1 MLCRIIGNKH
11 NQTNETDN
19 THKANTNKAFGF
31 NFYNFFKFFNFQIIT
46 RPSLQRHAEQLLS
59 LNGELHGRLC

>member
-19 THKANTNKAFGF
+19 IHKANTNKAFGF

-46 RPSLQRHAEQLLS
+46 QPSPPATR
-59 LNGELHGRLC
+59 